1 MTKRKICEVQE
12 FLTMVGEDRVY
23 QIVNVDMLLKRHPP
37 EAVHAFLHQLRKEYQ
52 KDLRKIIANNKTD
65 PRVNE
70 IVAKLWRIKMAMN
83 TIKNA
88 SREEVNV
95 AA

>member
-1 MTKRKICEVQE
+1 MTRRKICEVQE

-23 QIVNVDMLLKRHPP
+23 QIVNVEILLKRHPP
-37 EAVHAFLHQLRKEYQ
+37 EAVYVFLHQLRKEYQ
-52 KDLRKIIANNKTD
+52 KELRKIIANNKTD
-65 PRVNE
+65 FRVNE

-88 SREEVNV
+88 GRKEVSV